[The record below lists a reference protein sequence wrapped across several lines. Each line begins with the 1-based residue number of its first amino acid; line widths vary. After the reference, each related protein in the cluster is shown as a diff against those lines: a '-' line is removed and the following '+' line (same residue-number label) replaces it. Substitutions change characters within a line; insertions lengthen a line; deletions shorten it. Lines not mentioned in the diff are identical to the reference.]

1 MAVQYH
7 ERHNEVLKYAGEA
20 RKIVANRVGIRHTY
34 YNKTRNGYTFKWYV
48 GSANSEKVVKEFSLQ
63 RSKELDAIIQKAIE
77 ESGLPL
83 KWDIYTAPRGAF
95 TLSILIDTSK

>member
-7 ERHNEVLKYAGEA
+7 ARHSEVLKYAGEA
-20 RKIVANRVGIRHTY
+20 RKILAERVGSRPAY

-48 GSANSEKVVKEFSLQ
+48 GSSYSEKIVKEFSLY

-95 TLSILIDTSK
+95 TLSILIDTRK